1 MPKIPTF
8 TTQARPTA
16 EVASVQG
23 DVRVPLTQTIG
34 TALAPVTK
42 TIVDHRIKEKNFEN
56 KTEALKLENEAL
68 LEFTDTLDRAG
79 RLDNKD
85 QAFDLIKTESERIK
99 NDYSNRAS
107 NKYVQTMFN
116 NNFYGEVQKGI
127 FKTNTRVST
136 NIIQSLDNQV
146 SIKKNRLLTQAYLEK
161 DQMAFNLIG
170 SELEKLYEDN
180 FKGRI
185 DVDEYNKLINGIP
198 AELDVF
204 KANQLITENPQQAYL
219 NLMDQNKYPDLD
231 ISKRV
236 QLIQETKSVL
246 IPEIRENYKN
256 FIAAA
261 TEGKKVPFDLKFAKE
276 ILKPKEYEKM
286 VQEHDAVVETVDNVN
301 IINSVN
307 AKDLSKVT
315 DEFVNEAKQ
324 KYPVIKAQKIKKYIR
339 MLSRIEMKPWLKIP
353 VLFLTQTDDNIKM
366 LVDELAV
373 ETNKEMIVKKN

>member
-146 SIKKNRLLTQAYLEK
+146 SIKK
-161 DQMAFNLIG
+161 
-170 SELEKLYEDN
+170 
-180 FKGRI
+180 I
-185 DVDEYNKLINGIP
+185 DY
-198 AELDVF
+198 
-204 KANQLITENPQQAYL
+204 
-219 NLMDQNKYPDLD
+219 
-231 ISKRV
+231 
-236 QLIQETKSVL
+236 
-246 IPEIRENYKN
+246 
-256 FIAAA
+256 
-261 TEGKKVPFDLKFAKE
+261 
-276 ILKPKEYEKM
+276 
-286 VQEHDAVVETVDNVN
+286 
-301 IINSVN
+301 
-307 AKDLSKVT
+307 
-315 DEFVNEAKQ
+315 
-324 KYPVIKAQKIKKYIR
+324 
-339 MLSRIEMKPWLKIP
+339 
-353 VLFLTQTDDNIKM
+353 
-366 LVDELAV
+366 
-373 ETNKEMIVKKN
+373 

>member
-1 MPKIPTF
+1 
-8 TTQARPTA
+8 
-16 EVASVQG
+16 
-23 DVRVPLTQTIG
+23 
-34 TALAPVTK
+34 
-42 TIVDHRIKEKNFEN
+42 
-56 KTEALKLENEAL
+56 
-68 LEFTDTLDRAG
+68 
-79 RLDNKD
+79 
-85 QAFDLIKTESERIK
+85 
-99 NDYSNRAS
+99 
-107 NKYVQTMFN
+107 
-116 NNFYGEVQKGI
+116 
-127 FKTNTRVST
+127 
-136 NIIQSLDNQV
+136 
-146 SIKKNRLLTQAYLEK
+146 
-161 DQMAFNLIG
+161 MAFNLIG

-324 KYPVIKAQKIKKYIR
+324 KYPVIKAQKIKK
-339 MLSRIEMKPWLKIP
+339 
-353 VLFLTQTDDNIKM
+353 
-366 LVDELAV
+366 
-373 ETNKEMIVKKN
+373 